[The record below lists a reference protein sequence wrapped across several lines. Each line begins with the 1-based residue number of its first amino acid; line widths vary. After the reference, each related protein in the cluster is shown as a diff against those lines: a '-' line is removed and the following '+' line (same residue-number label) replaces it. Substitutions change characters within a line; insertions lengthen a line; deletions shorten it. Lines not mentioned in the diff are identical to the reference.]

1 MTSRRE
7 FTAAIAMTCLGA
19 RYGDAFSQGSLC
31 VSFSNGTMRYCDDQ
45 RATSGQAGA
54 PSAPPLSPSPWR
66 TWSSEQ
72 LRQWDADVARWG
84 SVRLSTYNSVQSL
97 AASLPDVDPSTG
109 EKYTDLRAAIS
120 GALRDVAGDVIN
132 NTIPEGRE
140 TERFWRELSNGVDG
154 WQRLRAVSK
163 AEALG
168 QYTGQ
173 KPDLSSFLHPNGLIR
188 SKSTGDPLADISF
201 NTGRTPNAFERSVVN
216 SLEFTRS
223 VLADALEVA
232 GSSYA
237 ARAERASEAIIL
249 VELLLISSL
258 VRPTGSG
265 TILNFAQK
273 IVNDLASYFEG
284 LATGALQGAGAII
297 DFIANLV
304 LSPIETIGGIADAVW
319 PLDDFLIST
328 FEGIVG
334 GIKKFVFG
342 SPYERGVLV
351 GNFVVG
357 LLTAELGATAAARL
371 GGTALG
377 ARIGAA
383 YASLGDVAAASWL
396 ATRAR
401 LGASYLAQIKVAFEQ
416 ELRSIVRVGAAPS
429 RIAGL
434 EAKILEAEVLEGFS
448 LYPDEAALPQK
459 LKDLLRDRNTV
470 VSDTN
475 QLIDEA
481 ARIAVDGRYS
491 SLDEVRATIDRIA
504 TESGLDGK
512 AFHYA
517 DERLARA
524 FEQVKARQVKGTWDY
539 YDPPKG
545 TPGARQFDVKSET
558 ELIQCS
564 MKEFKAGADITDW
577 VNSPR
582 IVRQVDATVE
592 TAKRLGIE
600 PTYWFRWQPPAEVVE
615 ALKKRG
621 ITNVRWDLPPR

>member
-1 MTSRRE
+1 MTSRRQ
-7 FTAAIAMTCLGA
+7 FTLAAAMVCFGG
-19 RYGDAFSQGSLC
+19 RYGNVFSQGSFC
-31 VSFSNGTMRYCDDQ
+31 ASFTNGTVRYCDDQ
-45 RATSGQAGA
+45 RATTGQAGA

-66 TWSSEQ
+66 TWSTEQ

-84 SVRLSTYNSVQSL
+84 NVRQSTYNAVQSL
-97 AASLPDVDPSTG
+97 AASLPDVNPNTG
-109 EKYTDLRAAIS
+109 EKYADLKAAIS
-120 GALRDVAGDVIN
+120 GALRDVAGAVIN

-140 TERFWRELSNGVDG
+140 AERFWRELSTASDG

-168 QYTGQ
+168 QYTGL

-188 SKSTGDPLADISF
+188 SASTGDPLADISF
-201 NTGRTPNAFERSVVN
+201 SAGRTPNAFERSVVN
-216 SLEFTRS
+216 SLEFTRG
-223 VLADALEVA
+223 VLSDALEVA
-232 GSSYA
+232 GSNYA
-237 ARAERASEAIIL
+237 ARAARASETIIL
-249 VELLLISSL
+249 VEVLLISSL
-258 VRPTGSG
+258 VRPAGPG
-265 TILNFAQK
+265 PMLAFAQK
-273 IVNDLASYFEG
+273 VVNDVASYFEG
-284 LATGALQGAGAII
+284 LAAGALQGAGAII

-304 LSPIETIGGIADAVW
+304 ISPIETIAGIADAVW
-319 PLDDFLIST
+319 PLDDFLVSI
-328 FEGIVG
+328 FEAVVSD
-334 GIKKFVFG
+334 IKKFVLG

-357 LLTAELGATAAARL
+357 LLTAELGAAAATRL

-383 YASLGDVAAASWL
+383 YVSLGDIAAASWL
-396 ATRAR
+396 VKKAR
-401 LGASYLAQIKVAFEQ
+401 LAVAYVAEVRAAFEH
-416 ELRSIVRVGAAPS
+416 ELRSIVRVGETPS

-434 EAKILEAEVLEGFS
+434 EAKILEAEVLEGFA

-459 LKDLLRDRNTV
+459 LKDLLRERNAV
-470 VSDTN
+470 ISDTN

-481 ARIAVDGRYS
+481 AKIAINGRYS

-504 TESGLDGK
+504 TESGLDGN

-517 DERLARA
+517 DERLAKA
-524 FEQVKARQVKGTWDY
+524 FEQVKARQVKGIWDY

-564 MKEFKAGADITDW
+564 MKEFKSSTDITDW
-577 VNSPR
+577 LANPR

-592 TAKRLGIE
+592 TAKRLAIE

-615 ALKKRG
+615 ALKGRG